1 MKRSWIQRVGYD
13 FSAVFFLTLA
23 RIFFRTRIMGREL
36 SRIEGGVLV
45 CSNHQSFLDPI
56 IIGMACRRRLSFLAR
71 ESLFR
76 NWILA
81 RVMWFYEAIPIQR
94 DGMGIGG
101 IKETLKR
108 LKKDHAVLIF
118 PEGTRTP
125 DGSLLELKPGF
136 CAVAR
141 RAKVPILPVAMS
153 GAYEAWPRDRKLPGL
168 SKIRI
173 CFGEPI
179 QQTEIAEISD
189 ERLMAL
195 LRERMAQC
203 LQRATSS

>member
-1 MKRSWIQRVGYD
+1 
-13 FSAVFFLTLA
+13 
-23 RIFFRTRIMGREL
+23 MGREL

-45 CSNHQSFLDPI
+45 CSNHQSFFDPI